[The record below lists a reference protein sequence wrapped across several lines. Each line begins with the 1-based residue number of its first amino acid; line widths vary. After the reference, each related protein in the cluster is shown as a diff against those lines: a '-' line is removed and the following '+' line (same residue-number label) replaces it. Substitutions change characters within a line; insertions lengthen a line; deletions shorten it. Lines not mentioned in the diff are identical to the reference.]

1 MRLVI
6 QDMFPWVL
14 MMQLIIIVYR
24 PEYSTANK

>member
-1 MRLVI
+1 MRLVT

-24 PEYSTANK
+24 SEYSTTNK